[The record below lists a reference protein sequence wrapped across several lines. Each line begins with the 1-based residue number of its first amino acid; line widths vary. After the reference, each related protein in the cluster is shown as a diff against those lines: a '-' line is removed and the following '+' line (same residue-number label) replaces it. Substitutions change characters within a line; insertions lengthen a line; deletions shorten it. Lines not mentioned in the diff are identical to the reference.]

1 MASRLLADGLIVI
14 VLATWWMLAQRLP
27 PIVLPDPWS
36 VAKAL
41 AMLFYDPESLQHIAA
56 TGTRVIGSV
65 VLATVI
71 AAVLAGLA
79 YYVPVLQDVVLLRI
93 QPFLGAMPSVGWA
106 IVGLIWFKVSDFTVV
121 FIQVAILVPFCLI
134 NFTQGMRE
142 LDAELIEMGRSF
154 TRSRRLVLTKL
165 IVPLLL
171 PYAVASL
178 RDRLWGVLEDRPGVG
193 AVRRRIPGSATSCCR
208 RRCCPTS
215 PPSSPP
221 APGHGPAASGP
232 GTISSCDR
240 SRASPLADLK
250 PSNPEPNCNGAP
262 ISKAA
267 LR

>member
-1 MASRLLADGLIVI
+1 MSEPTPTRAAGGWGELVASRLLADGLIVI
-14 VLATWWMLAQRLP
+14 VLAAWWMLAQRLP

-178 RDRLWGVLEDRPGVG
+178 RIAYGVCWKIALVSELFGADTGLGYVMLQAQMLSDVTTVIATCLAIVLLFGAGDYFVLRPLSRL
-193 AVRRRIPGSATSCCR
+193 
-208 RRCCPTS
+208 
-215 PPSSPP
+215 
-221 APGHGPAASGP
+221 AA
-232 GTISSCDR
+232 R
-240 SRASPLADLK
+240 
-250 PSNPEPNCNGAP
+250 
-262 ISKAA
+262 
-267 LR
+267 

>member
-1 MASRLLADGLIVI
+1 
-14 VLATWWMLAQRLP
+14 
-27 PIVLPDPWS
+27 

-65 VLATVI
+65 LLATVI

-178 RDRLWGVLEDRPGVG
+178 RIAYGVCWKIALVSELFGADTGLGYIMLQAQMLSDVTTVIATCLAIVLLFGAGDYFVLRPLSRL
-193 AVRRRIPGSATSCCR
+193 
-208 RRCCPTS
+208 
-215 PPSSPP
+215 
-221 APGHGPAASGP
+221 AA
-232 GTISSCDR
+232 R
-240 SRASPLADLK
+240 
-250 PSNPEPNCNGAP
+250 
-262 ISKAA
+262 
-267 LR
+267 

>member
-1 MASRLLADGLIVI
+1 MSDPTPTRVAGGWGELVASRLLADGLIVI
-14 VLATWWMLAQRLP
+14 VLAAWWMLAQRLP

-65 VLATVI
+65 LLATVI

-178 RDRLWGVLEDRPGVG
+178 RIAYGVCWKIALVSELFGADTGLGYIMLQAQMLSDVTTVIATCLAIVLLFGAGDYFVLRPLSRL
-193 AVRRRIPGSATSCCR
+193 
-208 RRCCPTS
+208 
-215 PPSSPP
+215 
-221 APGHGPAASGP
+221 AA
-232 GTISSCDR
+232 R
-240 SRASPLADLK
+240 
-250 PSNPEPNCNGAP
+250 
-262 ISKAA
+262 
-267 LR
+267 

>member
-1 MASRLLADGLIVI
+1 MPMSDPTPTRAAGGWGELVASRLLADGLIVI
-14 VLATWWMLAQRLP
+14 VLAAWWMLAQRLP

-56 TGTRVIGSV
+56 TGIRVIGSV

-154 TRSRRLVLTKL
+154 TRSRRLVFTKL

-178 RDRLWGVLEDRPGVG
+178 RIAYGVCWKIALVSELFGADTGLGYVMLQAQMLSDVTTVIATCLAIVLLFGAGDYFVLRPLS
-193 AVRRRIPGSATSCCR
+193 RIVTR
-208 RRCCPTS
+208 
-215 PPSSPP
+215 
-221 APGHGPAASGP
+221 
-232 GTISSCDR
+232 
-240 SRASPLADLK
+240 
-250 PSNPEPNCNGAP
+250 
-262 ISKAA
+262 
-267 LR
+267 

>member
-1 MASRLLADGLIVI
+1 MSEPTPTRAAGGWGELVASRLLADGLIVL
-14 VLATWWMLAQRLP
+14 VLAAWWMLAQRLP

-171 PYAVASL
+171 RYAVASL
-178 RDRLWGVLEDRPGVG
+178 RIAYGVCWKIALVSELFGADTGLGYVMLQAQMLSDVTTVIATCLAIVLLFGAGDYFVLRPLSRL
-193 AVRRRIPGSATSCCR
+193 
-208 RRCCPTS
+208 
-215 PPSSPP
+215 
-221 APGHGPAASGP
+221 AA
-232 GTISSCDR
+232 R
-240 SRASPLADLK
+240 
-250 PSNPEPNCNGAP
+250 
-262 ISKAA
+262 
-267 LR
+267 

>member
-1 MASRLLADGLIVI
+1 MPMNDPTPTRAGWGELVASRLLADGLIVI
-14 VLATWWMLAQRLP
+14 VLAVWWMLAQRLP

-56 TGTRVIGSV
+56 TGIRVIGSV

-79 YYVPVLQDVVLLRI
+79 YYVPVLQDVVVLRI

-134 NFTQGMRE
+134 NFTQGMRD
-142 LDAELIEMGRSF
+142 LDTELIEMGRSF
-154 TRSRRLVLTKL
+154 TRSRRLVFTKL

-178 RDRLWGVLEDRPGVG
+178 RIAYGVCWKIALVSELFGADTGLGYVMLQAQMLSDVTTVIATCLAIVLLFGAGDYFVLRPLSRL
-193 AVRRRIPGSATSCCR
+193 
-208 RRCCPTS
+208 
-215 PPSSPP
+215 
-221 APGHGPAASGP
+221 AA
-232 GTISSCDR
+232 R
-240 SRASPLADLK
+240 
-250 PSNPEPNCNGAP
+250 
-262 ISKAA
+262 
-267 LR
+267 

>member
-1 MASRLLADGLIVI
+1 MPMSEPTPTRAAGGWGELVASRLLADGLIVI
-14 VLATWWMLAQRLP
+14 VLAAWWMLAQRLP

-178 RDRLWGVLEDRPGVG
+178 RIAYGVCWKIALVSELFGADTGLGYVMLQAQMLSDVTTVIATCLAIVLLFGAGDYFVLRPLSRL
-193 AVRRRIPGSATSCCR
+193 
-208 RRCCPTS
+208 
-215 PPSSPP
+215 
-221 APGHGPAASGP
+221 AA
-232 GTISSCDR
+232 R
-240 SRASPLADLK
+240 
-250 PSNPEPNCNGAP
+250 
-262 ISKAA
+262 
-267 LR
+267 

>member
-1 MASRLLADGLIVI
+1 MSEPTPTRAAGGWGELVASRLLADGLIVI

-178 RDRLWGVLEDRPGVG
+178 RIAYGVCWKIALVSELFGADTGLGYVMLQAQMLSDVTTVIATCLAIVLLFGAGDYFVLRPLSRL
-193 AVRRRIPGSATSCCR
+193 
-208 RRCCPTS
+208 
-215 PPSSPP
+215 
-221 APGHGPAASGP
+221 AA
-232 GTISSCDR
+232 R
-240 SRASPLADLK
+240 
-250 PSNPEPNCNGAP
+250 
-262 ISKAA
+262 
-267 LR
+267 